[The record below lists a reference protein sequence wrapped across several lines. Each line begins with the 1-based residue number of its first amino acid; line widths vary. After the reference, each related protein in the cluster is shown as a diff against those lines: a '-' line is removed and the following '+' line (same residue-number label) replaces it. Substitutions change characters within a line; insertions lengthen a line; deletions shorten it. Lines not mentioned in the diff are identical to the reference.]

1 MCSMAVDGTTQ
12 FNVCQ
17 ILVEV
22 TGWLFLR
29 IRSRASRKI
38 RLGMCPVRKE
48 QHSGVILRIRGGF
61 RSSGQARVGLLPCAS
76 TNIFWF
82 LMRSIIR
89 KFYEIHLSSLWAVQ
103 RNSFLHFFLT
113 LFLQNLLLGFCI
125 LVALQTLRCLF
136 ARFLLWFRWYFRRS
150 GRRGEA
156 LGTQSNGNTR
166 FRHCSGHG
174 S

>member
-1 MCSMAVDGTTQ
+1 MAVDGTTQ

-61 RSSGQARVGLLPCAS
+61 RSSGQARVGLF
-76 TNIFWF
+76 I
-82 LMRSIIR
+82 
-89 KFYEIHLSSLWAVQ
+89 
-103 RNSFLHFFLT
+103 T
-113 LFLQNLLLGFCI
+113 LCFDKHI
-125 LVALQTLRCLF
+125 LVS
-136 ARFLLWFRWYFRRS
+136 Y
-150 GRRGEA
+150 EEHY
-156 LGTQSNGNTR
+156 TQGL
-166 FRHCSGHG
+166 
-174 S
+174 